1 MHDSWYPRSR
11 IHKEHKSA
19 SLLIPSIGR
28 DKLSPLMKSFH
39 RLHVGSVGGKSLSMW
54 TVHTLTLI
62 KEDLDV
68 SGGRWWTVVKVF
80 VHTQG

>member
-1 MHDSWYPRSR
+1 MHDSWSPRSR
-11 IHKEHKSA
+11 VHKEHKSA
-19 SLLIPSIGR
+19 SLLIPSTGR
-28 DKLSPLMKSFH
+28 DKLSLLMKSFH

-68 SGGRWWTVVKVF
+68 SGGRWCTVVKVF